1 MPNRIKWFKEISK
14 DDIEIVG
21 GKGAN
26 LGEMTKAG
34 LPIPPGFVV
43 TAQTYKE
50 FIEKSRIKN
59 KILDMVKDLDIEDT
73 AKLQET
79 AKNIQ
84 RLIESTEIPKKIQKG
99 IKENYTLIGTHER
112 SEADEIMQGK
122 EEFVACRSSAT
133 AEDLPSASFAG
144 QQATFL
150 NVKGKED
157 CVKAV
162 RKCWASL
169 FTARAIYYRAKNNFP
184 TEKVFIAVVVQK
196 MVNSKAAGVMFTLNP
211 INGDVSKVVIEGS
224 WGLGETVVSG
234 SVNPDKFTVDKVL
247 LEINERTIST
257 KQIECFYDPDR
268 EEVVHAEVLPERQCE
283 CCLDDTEIKKLVTTA
298 KTIES
303 YYGCPQ
309 DIEWAIDKDLPFPK
323 NIFIVQSRPE
333 TVWSQRKMEPI
344 IGKKSGYQLL
354 MEKAMSRITLR

>member
-196 MVNSKAAGVMFTLNP
+196 MVNSDKSGVVFSINP
-211 INGDVSKVVIEGS
+211 ATNDDSEIMIEGAF
-224 WGLGETVVSG
+224 GLGEAVVSG
-234 SVNPDKFTVDKVL
+234 AVNPDLYIIDKKSL
-247 LEINERTIST
+247 R
-257 KQIECFYDPDR
+257 
-268 EEVVHAEVLPERQCE
+268 
-283 CCLDDTEIKKLVTTA
+283 IKK
-298 KTIES
+298 IE
-303 YYGCPQ
+303 
-309 DIEWAIDKDLPFPK
+309 
-323 NIFIVQSRPE
+323 
-333 TVWSQRKMEPI
+333 
-344 IGKKSGYQLL
+344 
-354 MEKAMSRITLR
+354 